1 MAEGIYKAEQIAPG
15 TYRIDEAGAVNCY
28 LLEGNK
34 KALLIDTGIGIGCI
48 REETEKLTNLPAEV
62 VLTHAHCDH
71 AGGIGWFDHYYVHQ
85 SDTAPIYKL
94 LSSRFAASLLL
105 PKGTKLPRQPMKP
118 KAIPMKK

>member
-1 MAEGIYKAEQIAPG
+1 MAEGMYKAEQIAPG
-15 TYRIDEAGAVNCY
+15 TYRIDE
-28 LLEGNK
+28 
-34 KALLIDTGIGIGCI
+34 
-48 REETEKLTNLPAEV
+48 
-62 VLTHAHCDH
+62 
-71 AGGIGWFDHYYVHQ
+71 YVHQ